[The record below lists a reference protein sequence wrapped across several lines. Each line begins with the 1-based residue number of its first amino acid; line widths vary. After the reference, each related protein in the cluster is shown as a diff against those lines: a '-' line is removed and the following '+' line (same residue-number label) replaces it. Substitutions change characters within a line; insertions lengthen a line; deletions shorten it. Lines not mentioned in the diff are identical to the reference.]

1 MEKYTL
7 SNGIR
12 VVIESMPNVR
22 SVSFGIWIKA
32 GSRTEH
38 RMNNGIS
45 HFIEH
50 MLFKG
55 SDRYSAKDIAE
66 LFDGI
71 GGNVNAFTS
80 KEYTCYYFKV
90 LDIHLPLAVDVL
102 SEMLLHARLGEDDME
117 KEKKV
122 IFEEIAMYEDT
133 PDDLVHDLIARAAFD
148 GHPLSFPI
156 LGTEE
161 LLAPLT
167 PQDLR
172 SYMERHYHVDD
183 IVISAAGHV
192 DRSIY
197 DLLEKHFGG
206 LKRRVSKV
214 ELEKP
219 QFTGQALFH
228 YKQTEQHHICL
239 AFPGCSIHDPRQTA
253 MLVLNNVIG
262 GSMSSRLFQEIRENR
277 GLAYSVYSYHTA
289 YEDSGL
295 FTIYTGTAPEQT
307 SEVLELMIGVLEDIK
322 KNGITDNEL
331 RKSKEQMKGNLILS
345 LESPSGRSNRHGKNE
360 LMGIRHETLEEMIRK
375 IDDVSHETIRET
387 IGMMFSQPFAL
398 AMVGESDQAIANF
411 RRDQLV

>member
-1 MEKYTL
+1 
-7 SNGIR
+7 
-12 VVIESMPNVR
+12 
-22 SVSFGIWIKA
+22 
-32 GSRTEH
+32 
-38 RMNNGIS
+38 
-45 HFIEH
+45 
-50 MLFKG
+50 
-55 SDRYSAKDIAE
+55 
-66 LFDGI
+66 
-71 GGNVNAFTS
+71 
-80 KEYTCYYFKV
+80 
-90 LDIHLPLAVDVL
+90 
-102 SEMLLHARLGEDDME
+102 
-117 KEKKV
+117 
-122 IFEEIAMYEDT
+122 
-133 PDDLVHDLIARAAFD
+133 
-148 GHPLSFPI
+148 
-156 LGTEE
+156 
-161 LLAPLT
+161 
-167 PQDLR
+167 LR

-206 LKRRVSKV
+206 LKRRGSKV